1 MTKTGGRGHRRRLL
15 AFALVW
21 VTHVASPSAIAATGS
36 RIGEKLTFWDLLS
49 TATYGLLGIALSVL
63 GYLIFDLITPFSL
76 GKELVEDRNIAVG
89 IVVAGIIIG
98 ISIIIAAAVS

>member
-1 MTKTGGRGHRRRLL
+1 MRHRSSQGVYRYGLL
-15 AFALVW
+15 FPLILSTMVPPIFAVQA
-21 VTHVASPSAIAATGS
+21 V
-36 RIGEKLTFWDLLS
+36 RISEKLNIWDLLS

-63 GYLIFDLITPFSL
+63 GYLVFDLITPFSL
-76 GKELVEDRNIAVG
+76 GKELVEDKNVAVG

>member
-1 MTKTGGRGHRRRLL
+1 MNVLWASALWWEGSMGLAMQAPRVAERLN
-15 AFALVW
+15 
-21 VTHVASPSAIAATGS
+21 I
-36 RIGEKLTFWDLLS
+36 WDLIS
-49 TATYGLLGIALSVL
+49 TATYGLLGIALSVV

-76 GKELVEDRNIAVG
+76 GKELVEDKNTAVG

>member
-1 MTKTGGRGHRRRLL
+1 MGNSWVNAVLWGGSMGL
-15 AFALVW
+15 AVQA
-21 VTHVASPSAIAATGS
+21 S
-36 RIGEKLTFWDLLS
+36 RIAEKLNIWDLIS
-49 TATYGLLGIALSVL
+49 TATYGLLGIALSVV

-76 GKELVEDRNIAVG
+76 GKELVEDKNIAVG